1 MAYIKNEW
9 AIYNPE
15 LPDEEQEAAF
25 ITKAKLDNIENGIEE
40 AHNLIESL
48 DVVKGEKGDQG
59 EQGPQGEPGKD
70 GVDGK
75 DGINGVDG
83 KDGINGIDG
92 KDGVDGKTPVKGED
106 YFTADD
112 VAEMVKAVIAN
123 RKFTPFFDAEANVVA
138 ACGTHINIEAAEE
151 AGKLRIWWFEYNGV
165 VKELIVPEGVRVAG
179 GGLSSDM
186 VEYYPATSVTL
197 NSGYVDALI
206 GGCYGNGIVG
216 HSTVIVNGGTFNG
229 KDTYVSGGGMHWAA
243 KAASINNVGHAEVII
258 NGSSDE
264 EISTVYCGCMSGS
277 CSTGKGKVIVNGGK
291 IAWLSGGGSNGD
303 TSISEIVVNGGEIK
317 VLQGCNR
324 GIVGNVI
331 TTINGG
337 KVAKLYAGGEAGDSS
352 VNAKYDKVELF
363 INGGEIALLASG
375 TNGGVED
382 ASKVSG
388 KFVDGVVAD
397 DAAAA
402 LNMVK
407 TFSIEQIMAKL
418 A

>member
-1 MAYIKNEW
+1 MAYVKNEW
-9 AIYNPE
+9 AIYNPD
-15 LPDEEQEAAF
+15 LPDEEQDAAF
-25 ITKAKLDNIENGIEE
+25 ITKAKLENIENGIEA
-40 AHNLIESL
+40 AHNLVESGAL
-48 DVVKGEKGDQG
+48 KGEK
-59 EQGPQGEPGKD
+59 GEPGKD
-70 GVDGK
+70 GADGK
-75 DGINGVDG
+75 DGINGADG
-83 KDGINGIDG
+83 KDGIDG
-92 KDGVDGKTPVKGED
+92 KDGADGKDGIDGKTPVKGED
-106 YFTADD
+106 YFTAED
-112 VAEMVKAVIAN
+112 VAEIVEAVITN
-123 RKFTPFFDAEANVVA
+123 RKHTPFFDADANVVA

-151 AGKLRIWWFEYNGV
+151 TGKLRIWWYEYNGA

-179 GGLSSDM
+179 GGLSADM

-264 EISTVYCGCMSGS
+264 EISTVYCGCMSGA
-277 CSTGKGKVIVNGGK
+277 CSTGKGKVTVNGGK
-291 IAWLSGGGSNGD
+291 IAWVSGGGSNGY
-303 TSISEIVVNGGEIK
+303 TGISEIVVNGGEIK
-317 VLQGCNR
+317 VVQGCNR

-388 KFVDGVVAD
+388 KFVDGVVTD

-402 LNMVK
+402 LNLVK
-407 TFSIEQIMAKL
+407 TYSIEQIMAKF